1 MANHTNAYKS
11 RKKHIMT
18 VKVIYDPDGPTLSEL
33 LNSPDMRGFFE
44 GLLITGSL
52 LKPETRSK
60 YFPNKPSS

>member
-1 MANHTNAYKS
+1 
-11 RKKHIMT
+11 MT